1 MMAPYVE
8 VTSRMGFLY
17 RAKKEKDGEEIIG
30 SLEDGWNGS
39 SFIETFDKKEE
50 EKEAQEGDEVRRSE

>member
-1 MMAPYVE
+1 
-8 VTSRMGFLY
+8 MGILY

-30 SLEDGWNGS
+30 SLEDGRNGS